1 MSNSTHEDKKFLRTV
16 SWIRLSF
23 QAQIPWNLTLL
34 LLLNKGSLLTTP
46 NSVGVTNRL
55 VLELYCVDLKLHIS
69 DTCIVY
75 LYPMFN
81 LLPELLNVSG
91 WNFFSHQLNVVT
103 DKQRALKK
111 ATGLFHSWS
120 KDCIHWWICC
130 FIFCLQDLRPAAKE
144 RLELDFKSKMESLS
158 LEIERTAPNLKALDQ
173 YESLREKEKESI
185 EEFDIAR
192 KEGKEITD
200 KYNTIKQQRY

>member
-1 MSNSTHEDKKFLRTV
+1 MF
-16 SWIRLSF
+16 
-23 QAQIPWNLTLL
+23 TL
-34 LLLNKGSLLTTP
+34 
-46 NSVGVTNRL
+46 
-55 VLELYCVDLKLHIS
+55 IS
-69 DTCIVY
+69 
-75 LYPMFN
+75 
-81 LLPELLNVSG
+81 
-91 WNFFSHQLNVVT
+91 VVT
-103 DKQRALKK
+103 DKQRALKNG
-111 ATGLFHSWS
+111 TGLFHSWS
-120 KDCIHWWICC
+120 KDCIHGWICC

-144 RLELDFKSKMESLS
+144 RLELEFKSKMESLS